1 MTTNIAV
8 YDPFIAQLVQLRQF
22 NQSITFDY
30 EDPKG
35 NKEARSHIYKLRQ
48 TKSAVE
54 NARKAEKQASL
65 EYGRR
70 VDAEAKEIIG
80 EIEEMIEVH
89 ATPIREIEERE
100 KQRVAALAERVD
112 WFAEMVP
119 DEQADSTD
127 LAERLAL
134 VKSTPVDE
142 SFEEMEVLA
151 ARTKLDTIE
160 KLEALHSSA
169 AKREADAAELERL
182 RREQAEREERER
194 EDRIRREAAEQAQRQ
209 AEARAQAEAKAA
221 AAKAERERQE
231 QEHRE
236 LQLKLEK
243 EQAERRADEADRR
256 AKEELAAKQRAEN
269 EARRKREENQRHR
282 TKINNQAIK
291 ALVKGGVSNEQAQAV
306 VTLIA
311 AGDVPRVTINY

>member
-1 MTTNIAV
+1 MTNIAV
-8 YDPFIAQLVQLRQF
+8 YDPFIAQLNELRKF

-70 VDAEAKEIIG
+70 VDAKAKEVIG
-80 EIEEMIEVH
+80 EIEEMIDVH
-89 ATPIREIEERE
+89 AAPIREIEERE
-100 KQRVAALAERVD
+100 KQRVTALSERVD
-112 WFAEMVP
+112 WFSDMVP
-119 DEQADSTD
+119 DEQATASD

-142 SFEEMEVLA
+142 SFEEMESLA
-151 ARTKLDTIE
+151 ARAKLDAIA
-160 KLEALHSSA
+160 KLEALHTAA
-169 AKREADAAELERL
+169 AKREADAAELERH
-182 RREQAEREERER
+182 RREAAEREAKERDEA
-194 EDRIRREAAEQAQRQ
+194 IRREAAEQAQR
-209 AEARAQAEAKAA
+209 AAEAKAEAERKA
-221 AAKAERERQE
+221 AAEQAERERQA
-231 QEHRE
+231 QKHRE

-243 EQAERRADEADRR
+243 EQAERRAVEAERR
-256 AKEELAAKQRAEN
+256 AKEELAAKQRAEE
-269 EARRKREENQRHR
+269 EAKRKREENQRHR
-282 TKINNQAIK
+282 TKIDNQAIK
-291 ALVKGGVSNEQAQAV
+291 ALENCGLSNEQAQAV

-311 AGDVPRVTINY
+311 AGSVPNISINY